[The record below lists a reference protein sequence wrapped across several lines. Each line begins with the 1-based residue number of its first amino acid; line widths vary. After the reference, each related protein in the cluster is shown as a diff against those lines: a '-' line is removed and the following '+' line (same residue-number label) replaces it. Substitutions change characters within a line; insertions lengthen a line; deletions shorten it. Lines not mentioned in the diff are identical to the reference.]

1 MIRASELK
9 HDCKRLNFA
18 ICLAG
23 TEDHHERAW
32 MIFEMGTICGKADHL
47 WHLTDHPWHP
57 YLVQGTIYMARKI
70 ATYGLGDQFCRTIG
84 GMAGSMGCHCIAF
97 IFLSESWQIYSDTQ
111 SYRPTPYESLVSLM
125 VQNLCQILI
134 SCAIILHGW

>member
-1 MIRASELK
+1 
-9 HDCKRLNFA
+9 
-18 ICLAG
+18 
-23 TEDHHERAW
+23 
-32 MIFEMGTICGKADHL
+32 
-47 WHLTDHPWHP
+47 
-57 YLVQGTIYMARKI
+57 MARKI
-70 ATYGLGDQFCRTIG
+70 ATYGLGDQFCTTIG